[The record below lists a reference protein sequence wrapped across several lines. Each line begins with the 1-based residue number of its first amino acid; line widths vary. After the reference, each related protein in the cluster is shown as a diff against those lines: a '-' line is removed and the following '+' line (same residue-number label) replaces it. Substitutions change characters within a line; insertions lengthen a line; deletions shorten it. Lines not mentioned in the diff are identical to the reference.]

1 MDLPKFTATTAPSL
15 IVGWGERATTP
26 YTCLVI
32 VDSVSPQ
39 ARVTPEPAQNETA
52 AASGLVPLVAFV
64 GGFSSIGLELTG
76 SRLIAPY
83 FGSSTF
89 VWANLIGVT
98 LAFLSLGYWL
108 GGKLADR
115 RPDASVLFGLIGA
128 AAVATALIPAVS
140 RPILRLSLS
149 AFDER
154 DAGALL
160 GSLFGTLL
168 LFAPA
173 IILLGMVAPFAIRL
187 RLSSVEEAGRA
198 AGGLYALST
207 LGSILGS
214 FVPVLVLIPAIG
226 TRRTVLS
233 IAGLLAIMSIVGLLS
248 YGRGRLGLLL
258 LIGTALS
265 MVTTEVLAE
274 GSIKPAYRGE
284 LLVEVESD
292 NNYLQVVQ
300 DGDERLLIMNEGQAI
315 HSIYNPNQLETGGPW
330 DYFLLG
336 PYLTGN
342 DPPSSAL
349 IVGIAGGT
357 TARQL
362 HAAFP
367 GITVDGIEV
376 DPAVADIAEEYFG
389 LTDEIAN
396 VTVGDG
402 RYVLQTSDELYDLI
416 ALDAYRQPYV
426 PFQLATRE
434 YLREVKEHLNPNGVV
449 AVNAGR
455 TDDDYRLVDALSAT
469 MRAEFS
475 TVVVVDVERFD
486 NSLIFATN
494 APATLDGFVQR
505 LQTVGELPV
514 VTPTAEL
521 ALRSGNIR
529 LATATEPVLT
539 DDHAPVEWIIDQI
552 IVDEALR
559 EDP

>member
-1 MDLPKFTATTAPSL
+1 M
-15 IVGWGERATTP
+15 
-26 YTCLVI
+26 
-32 VDSVSPQ
+32 
-39 ARVTPEPAQNETA
+39 
-52 AASGLVPLVAFV
+52 PLVAFI

-108 GGKLADR
+108 GGKLADK
-115 RPDASVLFGLIGA
+115 RPEPAVLFGLIGA

-140 RPILRLSLS
+140 QPVLRLSLS
-149 AFDER
+149 AFDDR
-154 DAGALL
+154 DAGAFL

-168 LFAPA
+168 VFAPA
-173 IILLGMVAPFAIRL
+173 ITLLGMVAPFAIRL

-198 AGGLYALST
+198 AGSLYALST
-207 LGSILGS
+207 VGSILGS
-214 FVPVLVLIPAIG
+214 FIPVLVLIPAFG
-226 TRRTVLS
+226 TRMTVLS
-233 IAGLLAIMSIVGLLS
+233 LAALLGLMSVVGLLAV
-248 YGRGRLGLLL
+248 GRGRASWALLPL
-258 LIGTALS
+258 LALAMLATALIAS
-265 MVTTEVLAE
+265 GE
-274 GSIKPAYRGE
+274 IKPAYRGE
-284 LLVEVESD
+284 LLAEVESD

-300 DGDERLLIMNEGQAI
+300 DGDETLLIMNEGQAV
-315 HSIYNPNQLETGGPW
+315 HSVYNPNQLETGGPW

-336 PYLTGN
+336 PHLAGAT
-342 DPPSSAL
+342 PPDSAL

-362 HAAFP
+362 HAAYP
-367 GITVDGIEV
+367 GIAVDGIEV
-376 DPAVADIAEEYFG
+376 DPAVAEVAEDYFG

-402 RYVLQTSDELYDLI
+402 RYVLQTTDEQYDLI
-416 ALDAYRQPYV
+416 CLDAYRQPYV
-426 PFQLATRE
+426 PFHLATRE
-434 YLREVKEHLNPNGVV
+434 YLRLVKEHLEPGGVV

-455 TDDDYRLVDALSAT
+455 TDEDFRLVDALSAT
-469 MRAEFS
+469 MRTEFS

-494 APATLDGFVQR
+494 APASLDTF
-505 LQTVGELPV
+505 LQNLQSVSAVPV
-514 VTPTAEL
+514 VAPTARV
-521 ALRSGNIR
+521 ALQSGNIR
-529 LATATEPVLT
+529 LASATEPVLT

-559 EDP
+559 EET